1 MHNHIL
7 PGIDDGAKTVD
18 DSITLI
24 KEFSSFGVKNFIAS
38 PHIMSGYYPNT
49 PDTINNALL
58 QVKEALHKEGMESV
72 SLAASAEHMI
82 DDNYEHLL
90 ETGKV
95 MPLCKE
101 YILVEM
107 SFLQPPINFMSAIIK
122 TANANFFPIL
132 AHPER
137 YTFLHRKPKKYQT
150 YKEQGILFQL
160 NALSL
165 GDYYGK
171 SVNKVALKLLDEGHY
186 NFIGTD
192 VHNMNQLKALKD
204 LTISKKTIKSLLPII
219 YDSIEAFY

>member
-1 MHNHIL
+1 
-7 PGIDDGAKTVD
+7 
-18 DSITLI
+18 
-24 KEFSSFGVKNFIAS
+24 
-38 PHIMSGYYPNT
+38 MSGYYPNT